1 MCLSDYLMRN
11 ELLDVIKIKSN
22 PKEVYG
28 LDQNSIQQFVASIN
42 SVLQSRNKDK
52 ENIIA
57 GYKEHYEEGVTSEV
71 ISDYAWYHELDNE
84 YLKQYGIIRIIGVTE
99 AIIDKRISKSQQGL
113 PLTQKIAILDGNFDF
128 SEIHKWIKLRNELV
142 HRPFEHY
149 YPTKLEMND
158 INECMIICL
167 QTLTDLDLS

>member
-1 MCLSDYLMRN
+1 MRH

-28 LDQNSIQQFVASIN
+28 LDQNSIQQFVTSIN
-42 SVLQSRNKDK
+42 SVLQSRDKDK
-52 ENIIA
+52 ESVIA
-57 GYKEHYEEGVTSEV
+57 NYKEHYEEGVTSEV

-99 AIIDKRISKSQQGL
+99 AIIDKRIPKSKQGL
-113 PLTQKIAILDGNFDF
+113 PMIEKISMIDDSFDF

-149 YPTKLEMND
+149 YPTKLEMSD
-158 INECMIICL
+158 INECMAICL
-167 QTLTDLDLS
+167 QALTDLDLS